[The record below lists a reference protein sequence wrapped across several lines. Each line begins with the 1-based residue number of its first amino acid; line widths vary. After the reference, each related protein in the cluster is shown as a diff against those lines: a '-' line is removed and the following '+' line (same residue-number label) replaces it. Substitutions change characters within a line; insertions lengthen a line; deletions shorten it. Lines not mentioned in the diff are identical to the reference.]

1 MPEVVIADASC
12 LIVLT
17 KIGELD
23 VLRRLYGTVL
33 TTPVVAAEFGRPLPE
48 WMRLESA
55 RDLQREQ
62 ELARQLDAG
71 ESSAIALGLE
81 RPNSTVILDDYKARQ
96 LAQRLGVQLTGTLGV
111 LIRATKK
118 GVVPALRPLLN
129 RVRET
134 DFRFSRELE
143 LVALQAVGEA

>member
-1 MPEVVIADASC
+1 MPEVVIADTSC

-23 VLRRLYGTVL
+23 VLRRLYGNVL

-48 WMRLESA
+48 WLRLESA
-55 RDLQREQ
+55 RDRRQEQ
-62 ELARQLDAG
+62 KLAEQLDAG

-81 RPNSTVILDDYKARQ
+81 KPGSTVILDDYKARQ
-96 LAQRLGVQLTGTLGV
+96 VADQLGVQLTGTLGM
-111 LIRATKK
+111 LTKATKA
-118 GVVPALRPLLN
+118 GVVPALRPLLE
-129 RVRET
+129 RIRKT

-143 LVALQAVGEA
+143 QQALLAVGE

>member
-1 MPEVVIADASC
+1 MPEVVIADTSC

-23 VLRRLYGTVL
+23 VLRRLYDTVL

-55 RDLQREQ
+55 RNARQEQ

-96 LAQRLGVQLTGTLGV
+96 VAERLGVQLTGTLGV

-129 RVRET
+129 LVRET

-143 LVALQAVGEA
+143 ALALQAVGE

>member
-48 WMRLESA
+48 WLHLESA
-55 RDLQREQ
+55 RDTRKEQ

-96 LAQRLGVQLTGTLGV
+96 VAERLGVQLTGTLGV
-111 LIRATKK
+111 LIRAAKK
-118 GVVPALRPLLN
+118 GVVPALRPLLD
-129 RVRET
+129 RIRET

-143 LVALQAVGEA
+143 ALALQAVGES